1 MEVTG
6 SSFQS
11 KVGLLKSPP
20 VLVVQSNSPAAVF
33 ELKLWLYR
41 IFMEVDYWTRMAVSI
56 LQALP
61 SATSSKER
69 VMTTR
74 VRSLRSTR

>member
-1 MEVTG
+1 MEVIG
-6 SSFQS
+6 SLFETLCNLHH
-11 KVGLLKSPP
+11 VLP
-20 VLVVQSNSPAAVF
+20 VQLNNPTAVF
-33 ELKLWLYR
+33 ELKLWVYR
-41 IFMEVDYWTRMAVSI
+41 IFIEVDYWTKTAVSV